1 MQYGFK
7 VKGRGIA
14 PNTLDKGPRSA
25 PHLKCDFKSHFSNV
39 SHGDIN
45 RILIASTHTGLLW
58 ARNEQYE
65 EMTTQGGQ

>member
-45 RILIASTHTGLLW
+45 RILIASTHTGLL
-58 ARNEQYE
+58 
-65 EMTTQGGQ
+65 